1 MADVETLAR
10 NREPEFQPTAAMGI
24 APRRSIDAIGIVKE
38 FETNHGPR
46 RVLDGISFSVAMG
59 ERTAILGRNGA
70 GKTTL
75 IQILSGLQ
83 RPTHGRIHRGLSM
96 SWPLGF
102 MGGFETELTGGDNIR
117 FISRLYDAP
126 MKETF
131 EYVADFTELGPLL
144 NLQMKYYS
152 SGMRARLA
160 FALSLAIRFDCL
172 LIDEVIV
179 VGDRRFQ
186 QKCHDEIFINRRN
199 CAMILAI
206 HDMGFV
212 RQMCNKV
219 LILKDGRGRVFEDMD
234 LAEAIYTTL

>member
-1 MADVETLAR
+1 MSDVDTLSR
-10 NREPEFQPTAAMGI
+10 NREPEVPQTAATGI
-24 APRRSIDAIGIVKE
+24 APGRSVDAIDIVKE
-38 FETNHGPR
+38 FETNHGRR
-46 RVLDGISFSVAMG
+46 RVLDGISLSVAMG

-83 RPTHGRIHRGLSM
+83 RPTRGHIHRGLSL

-102 MGGFETELTGGDNIR
+102 SGGFEAELTGGDNVR
-117 FISRLYDAP
+117 FIARLYDAP

-172 LIDEVIV
+172 LIDEVIL

-212 RQMCNKV
+212 RETCNKV

>member
-1 MADVETLAR
+1 MADAETLLLP
-10 NREPEFQPTAAMGI
+10 PEAELQRSGGPDLV
-24 APRRSIDAIGIVKE
+24 PRRSIDAIGIVKE
-38 FETNHGPR
+38 FETEGGRR
-46 RVLDGISFSVAMG
+46 RVLDDVSFSVASG
-59 ERTAILGRNGA
+59 ERLGIMGRNGA

-75 IQILSGLQ
+75 VHILSGLQ
-83 RPTHGRIHRGLSM
+83 KPTRGRIHRGMTM

-102 MGGFETELTGGDNIR
+102 AGGFESELTGGDNVR
-117 FISRLYDAP
+117 FICRLYNAP
-126 MKETF
+126 IRETF

-144 NLQMKYYS
+144 NLQLKYYS

-172 LIDEVIV
+172 LIDEVIL

-186 QKCHDEIFINRRN
+186 QKCHDEIFVNRRSN
-199 CAMILAI
+199 AMIIAI

-212 RQMCNKV
+212 RNYCQRV